1 MRNVFAS
8 VPSSGRMKRRI
19 RIMEHEYGIDRV
31 VSPPQVFPA
40 AAWELD
46 NSRELQPGEIRV
58 SIRRLHIEG
67 TSFRNFWQRSGNDE
81 ELLKEKIIDVVMARG
96 KLHNPVTDTGGVLYG
111 IIEEIDPAFD
121 NQNGL
126 KVGDEVFCNASLAGV
141 PMAISRIISVD
152 PVYPQLEAEGYA
164 IILPG
169 SPILKKPEDLPVD
182 LLLYVFNE
190 SGTIYNVSK
199 EAEGKK
205 NFAVIGN
212 SWIMTLI
219 YGYTIRR
226 AAGPEANIY
235 CLLDRNTEPL
245 FQGEKMQKLTEQVFT
260 KTEYMNMLRP
270 VTCLRTLKPYPEM
283 DLSVNCVDIPGSETI
298 NIVATKSGGS
308 IVFANFISNYNMA
321 LYITEAVSRELRIM
335 CAEGYINEYADFDF
349 ELVRELAPY
358 IEGGLISREQ
368 RSSKSRQSVYGRE
381 LQDIYRVQN
390 LSVTKDL
397 IVSSAKM
404 NAVLEDAITVA
415 KYDCNVLI
423 TGDTG
428 VGKERIASLIQ
439 RNSAR
444 KMNPYIKVNCA
455 SIAPNLMESE
465 FFGYEKGAFTG
476 ADSKGKKGLFETAD
490 NGVIF
495 LDEVGELP
503 LDMQAKLLRVIQD
516 GEFMRVGGTT
526 PIKTNVRIL
535 SATNRRLED
544 MVEQKTFRRDL
555 YYRLNV
561 FPINIPP
568 LSQRRDDIPALIHY
582 FIDKYNEKFGMSKY
596 IDDDAVDYLTGHDW
610 PGNIREL
617 ENTMQRLMISS
628 KNDNITMMDVL
639 KEMDDSIISTI
650 KTQIPAEEV
659 VSGQASLTQMVDAY
673 EKELIRTAWEEHG
686 STRKAAKALGI
697 SQTQFVRKK
706 SKYGLE

>member
-19 RIMEHEYGIDRV
+19 SIMEHEYGIDRV

>member
-1 MRNVFAS
+1 
-8 VPSSGRMKRRI
+8 
-19 RIMEHEYGIDRV
+19 MEQNYGINRV
-31 VSPPQVFPA
+31 VSPPEVFPA

-46 NSRELQPGEIRV
+46 NSRSLRSGEIRV
-58 SIRRLHIEG
+58 SLRRIHIEG
-67 TSFRNFWQRSGNDE
+67 TSFRQLWQAAANDE
-81 ELLKEKIIDVVMARG
+81 DLLKEKIIDIVMTRG

-111 IIEEIDPAFD
+111 VVEEIDPEHEDAG
-121 NQNGL
+121 NLQT
-126 KVGDEVFCNASLAGV
+126 GDEVFCNVSLAAV
-141 PMAISRIISVD
+141 PMKITAITRVD
-152 PVYPQLEAEGYA
+152 PVYPQIEAEGYA
-164 IILPG
+164 IVLPG
-169 SPILKKPEDLPVD
+169 SPILKKPADLPED
-182 LLLYVFNE
+182 LLLYTFNE
-190 SGTIYNVSK
+190 SGTVYNVSK
-199 EAEGKK
+199 EAEGNR

-212 SWIMTLI
+212 NWVMNLL
-219 YGYTIRR
+219 YGYAIRR
-226 AAGPEANIY
+226 AAGEQANIY
-235 CLLDRNTEPL
+235 CLLDRNTEPV
-245 FQGEKMQKLTEQVFT
+245 FQGEKMQALVDRVFT
-260 KTEYMNMLRP
+260 EVGHMNMLRP
-270 VTCLRTLKPYPEM
+270 VTCLKSLEPYPEM

-298 NIVATKSGGS
+298 NVAATKNGGTV
-308 IVFANFISNYNMA
+308 IFANFISNYNMA
-321 LYITEAVSRELRIM
+321 LYITEAVSRDLKIK
-335 CAEGYINEYADFDF
+335 CADGYIDEYAEFDF

-358 IEGGLISREQ
+358 FEGSLISRHQ
-368 RSSKSRQSVYGRE
+368 RRSKNRQSLYDRE
-381 LQDIYRVQN
+381 LQESYRIRN
-390 LSVTKDL
+390 LAAGPNFIATSKQ
-397 IVSSAKM
+397 M
-404 NAVLEDAITVA
+404 NSVLEEAMTVA

-439 RNSAR
+439 RNSTR
-444 KMNPYIKVNCA
+444 KMNPYLKVNCA

-476 ADSKGKKGLFETAD
+476 ADTKGKKGLFETAD

-544 MVEQKTFRRDL
+544 MVEEKTFRRDL

-568 LSQRRDDIPALIHY
+568 LAERRDDIPALIGY
-582 FIDKYNEKFGMSKY
+582 FIDQYNEKFGMDKY
-596 IDDDAVDYLTGHDW
+596 IDDDAVEYLRGHSW

-617 ENTMQRLMISS
+617 ENVMQRLMISS

-639 KEMDDSIISTI
+639 KELDESIIGTTSVHP
-650 KTQIPAEEV
+650 PAEELAGSQV
-659 VSGQASLTQMVDAY
+659 NLTQLVDAF
-673 EKELIRTAWEEHG
+673 EKELIRSAWEEHG

-706 SKYGLE
+706 TKYELE

>member
-1 MRNVFAS
+1 
-8 VPSSGRMKRRI
+8 
-19 RIMEHEYGIDRV
+19 MEQNYGIDRV

-46 NSRELQPGEIRV
+46 NSRELRRGEIRV
-58 SIRRLHIEG
+58 SLRRIHIEG
-67 TSFRNFWQRSGNDE
+67 TSFRQMCQSAGSDE
-81 ELLKEKIIDVVMARG
+81 DLLKEKIIDIVMARG
-96 KLHNPVTDTGGVLYG
+96 KLHNPMTDTGGVLYG
-111 IIEEIDPAFD
+111 VIEEIDPDYENTAGFA
-121 NQNGL
+121 
-126 KVGDEVFCNASLAGV
+126 VGDEVFCNASLAGV
-141 PMAISRIISVD
+141 PMKITRVTHVD
-152 PVYPQLEAEGYA
+152 PVYPQIEAEGYA
-164 IILPG
+164 ILLPG
-169 SPILKKPEDLPVD
+169 VPILKKPADLPVD
-182 LLLYVFNE
+182 LLLFIFNE

-199 EAEGKK
+199 EAAGK
-205 NFAVIGN
+205 NCFAVIGN
-212 SWIMTLI
+212 SQIMTLL

-226 AAGPEANIY
+226 AAGAEAQIY

-245 FQGEKMQKLTEQVFT
+245 FQGEKMQRLVEQVFT
-260 KTEYMNMLRP
+260 KVDHMNMLRP
-270 VTCLRTLKPYPEM
+270 VTCLKKLEPYPQM

-298 NIVATKSGGS
+298 NVVATRSGGTV
-308 IVFANFISNYNMA
+308 VFANFISNYNMA
-321 LYITEAVSRELRIM
+321 LYITEAVSRDLKIM
-335 CAEGYINEYADFDF
+335 CADGYINEYADFDF
-349 ELVRELAPY
+349 ELVRELAPF
-358 IEGGLISREQ
+358 IEGGLVRRDQRRSR
-368 RSSKSRQSVYGRE
+368 SRQSIYEKE
-381 LQDIYRVQN
+381 LHEIYRLQN

-397 IVSSAKM
+397 VVSSAKM
-404 NAVLEDAITVA
+404 NAVIEDAITVA

-439 RNSAR
+439 KNSTR
-444 KMNPYIKVNCA
+444 KMYPYLKINCA

-476 ADSKGKKGLFETAD
+476 ADARGKKGLFETAD

-516 GEFMRVGGTT
+516 GEFLRVGGTV

-544 MVEQKTFRRDL
+544 MVEAKNFRRDL

-568 LSQRRDDIPALIHY
+568 LSERRDDIPALIEY
-582 FIDKYNEKFGMSKY
+582 FIGQYNEKFGMNKY
-596 IDDDAVDYLTGHDW
+596 IDDDAVDYLSGLSW

-617 ENTMQRLMISS
+617 ENVMQRLMISS

-639 KEMDDSIISTI
+639 KEMDESVIGSV
-650 KTQIPAEEV
+650 QLPAAKQTLPEEGGV
-659 VSGQASLTQMVDAY
+659 DLSQMMDAF

-706 SKYGLE
+706 NKYGLE

>member
-1 MRNVFAS
+1 
-8 VPSSGRMKRRI
+8 
-19 RIMEHEYGIDRV
+19 MEQNYGIDRV

-46 NSRELQPGEIRV
+46 NSRQLRSGEIRV
-58 SIRRLHIEG
+58 KLRRLHIEG
-67 TSFRNFWQRSGNDE
+67 TSFLQLCQSAANDE
-81 ELLKEKIIDVVMARG
+81 DLLKEKIIDIVMARG
-96 KLHNPVTDTGGVLYG
+96 KLHNPITDTGGVLYG
-111 IIEEIDPAFD
+111 VIEEIDPAYNNAAGF
-121 NQNGL
+121 Q
-126 KVGDEVFCNASLAGV
+126 VGDEVFCNASLAGL
-141 PMAISRIISVD
+141 PLSISKITKVD
-152 PVYPQLEAEGYA
+152 PIHPQIEAEGYA
-164 IILPG
+164 ILLPG
-169 SPILKKPEDLPVD
+169 VPILKKPADLPED
-182 LLLYVFNE
+182 LLLFIFNE

-199 EAEGKK
+199 EAVGKK

-212 SWIMTLI
+212 SWIMTLL

-226 AAGPEANIY
+226 AAGPEARIY

-245 FQGEKMQKLTEQVFT
+245 FQGDKIQKLVDQVFT
-260 KTEYMNMLRP
+260 EVGHMNMLRP
-270 VTCLRTLKPYPEM
+270 VTCLKKLEPYPQM

-298 NIVATKSGGS
+298 NIMATKSGGTV
-308 IVFANFISNYNMA
+308 VFANFISNYNMA
-321 LYITEAVSRELRIM
+321 LYITEAVSRDLKIM
-335 CAEGYINEYADFDF
+335 CADGYLNEYAEFDF

-358 IEGGLISREQ
+358 IEGGLISRDQ
-368 RSSKSRQSVYGRE
+368 RRSKGRESVYERE
-381 LQDIYRVQN
+381 LHEIYRLQN
-390 LSVTKDL
+390 LSVTKDF
-397 IVSSAKM
+397 IASSKKM

-423 TGDTG
+423 SGDTG

-439 RNSAR
+439 KNSTR
-444 KMNPYIKVNCA
+444 KMYPYLKINCA

-476 ADSKGKKGLFETAD
+476 ADTKGKKGLFEAAD

-526 PIKTNVRIL
+526 PVKTNVRIL

-561 FPINIPP
+561 FPINIPS
-568 LSQRRDDIPALIHY
+568 LSERREDIPALIEF
-582 FIDKYNEKFGMSKY
+582 FIDRYNEKFGMDKY
-596 IDDDAVDYLTGHDW
+596 IDDDAVEYLTGLAW

-617 ENTMQRLMISS
+617 ENVMQRLMISS

-639 KEMDDSIISTI
+639 KEMDDSAISSAAAA
-650 KTQIPAEEV
+650 PSADHLSEDAGV
-659 VSGQASLTQMVDAY
+659 GLTQLVDAF

-706 SKYGLE
+706 NKYGLE